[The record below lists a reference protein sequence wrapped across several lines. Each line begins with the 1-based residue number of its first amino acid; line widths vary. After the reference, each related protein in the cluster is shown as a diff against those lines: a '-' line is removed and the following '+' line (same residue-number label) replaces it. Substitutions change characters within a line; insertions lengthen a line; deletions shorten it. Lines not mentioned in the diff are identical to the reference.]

1 MKTGIILSGATAVGK
16 TDISII
22 LAKELNSEIISAD
35 STQIYKE
42 LNIGTAKITK
52 EEMQG
57 IKHHLLD
64 IIEIEEEYSV
74 GKFNEDVSNILNNN
88 DKEYIIVGG
97 TGLYTDVLNHGLAE
111 MPEISLKLRKELEEK
126 KLEELQNQLFYL
138 DEEMYNKID
147 KNNKV
152 RLVRAIEVCIL
163 SGKTM
168 TEIQKNTKQ
177 SHDYTFLN
185 IFLTRSREK
194 LYERIDKRVD
204 IMLENGLLDEGKK
217 IYYKYGEKM
226 KKIKAIGYRQM
237 YNYFSDELSYE
248 KMVEE
253 IKKLSRNYAKRQITW
268 FKNKGYLELNIDNKT
283 TEEVAYEILEIYKNF
298 KNRREL

>member
-168 TEIQKNTKQ
+168 TEIQKKTKQ